1 MRREVQLVFQ
11 DPFGSLNPRRRVG
24 SIIGD
29 PFRLHG
35 VAAGDAR
42 KDKVRQLMEL
52 VGLNPEHYNR
62 FPSEFSG
69 GQRQRIGIARALALN
84 PSLII
89 CDEPVSALDV
99 SIQAQVLNL
108 LRGLQ
113 RDLGLTYLFIS
124 HDLSV
129 VRHVC
134 NRIAVMQGG
143 KIVELADSETL
154 FAHPQHPYTRTL
166 LAAGKTPPQ
175 MTGERGAQPDAD
187 NGGGAMTGTGAPT
200 GEEDGAVVQRGSL
213 DLTLRRLT
221 RDRAAMVALAVIVL
235 VVAMAIFAPVFASLT
250 GHSPITQFRDTGLS
264 PMGIPVGPNA
274 EFWLGA
280 DQLGRDVLVR
290 LAYGARVSLLV
301 GVLAACCASAIAVIV
316 GTTAGFFGG
325 WVDLALSRLIDLV
338 MSVPFLLCALA
349 LVSVLGPSLMLSVSV
364 IVFFSWAAMAR
375 VIRGQVISLSRQEFV
390 QASRVAGR
398 RPAVDHG
405 GRHPA
410 QPDRSD
416 HRLHHDDD
424 PQRHRLRGDAVLPGH
439 GHRAADAQLGRDAG

>member
-1 MRREVQLVFQ
+1 
-11 DPFGSLNPRRRVG
+11 
-24 SIIGD
+24 
-29 PFRLHG
+29 
-35 VAAGDAR
+35 
-42 KDKVRQLMEL
+42 
-52 VGLNPEHYNR
+52 
-62 FPSEFSG
+62 
-69 GQRQRIGIARALALN
+69 
-84 PSLII
+84 
-89 CDEPVSALDV
+89 
-99 SIQAQVLNL
+99 
-108 LRGLQ
+108 
-113 RDLGLTYLFIS
+113 
-124 HDLSV
+124 
-129 VRHVC
+129 
-134 NRIAVMQGG
+134 
-143 KIVELADSETL
+143 
-154 FAHPQHPYTRTL
+154 
-166 LAAGKTPPQ
+166 
-175 MTGERGAQPDAD
+175 
-187 NGGGAMTGTGAPT
+187 MTGTGAPT

-390 QASRVAGR
+390 QASRSLGAG
-398 RPAVDHG
+398 PLSIMVVDILPNLTVPIIVYTTMMIPSAIVFEATLSFLGMGIVPPTPSWG
-405 GRHPA
+405 GM
-410 QPDRSD
+410 
-416 HRLHHDDD
+416 L
-424 PQRHRLRGDAVLPGH
+424 
-439 GHRAADAQLGRDAG
+439 ADASSNSLYLVAWWMVFFPGTALLMTTLAFNIFGDSLRDALDPKSLRTARRLKRDRKGAAK